1 MSVLTTGYLSVLFE
15 FAAYA
20 QPFGNSF
27 GTQCHLQHVQDH
39 GRQVKKLYLRKPK
52 EFSGGPV
59 EIDRE
64 SLTSVEQAEGSSA

>member
-1 MSVLTTGYLSVLFE
+1 MFRLMSVLTNGYLSVLFE

-27 GTQCHLQHVQDH
+27 GTQCHLQHVQNH
-39 GRQVKKLYLRKPK
+39 GRQVKEVYLTKPK
-52 EFSGGPV
+52 EVSRGSV

-64 SLTSVEQAEGSSA
+64 S